1 MSASAI
7 SYGSRRDSMSKGKWI
22 NSRSWDLT
30 FNSMSVVLVTIHYLI
45 WLFMS
50 DVLHIESDI
59 GRQGVNILVPAH

>member
-30 FNSMSVVLVTIHYLI
+30 FNSMSDVLVTIHYLI